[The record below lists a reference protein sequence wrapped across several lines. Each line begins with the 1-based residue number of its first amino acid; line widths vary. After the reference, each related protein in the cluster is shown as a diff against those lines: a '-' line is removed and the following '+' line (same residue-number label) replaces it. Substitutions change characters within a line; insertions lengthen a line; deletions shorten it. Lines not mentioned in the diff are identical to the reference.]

1 MLVRPPT
8 HRHLHMCPRRCCV
21 TEPYTTPA
29 RHSRAGTPQPD
40 ANPALLP
47 ILIAHETVRNRL
59 WGVGGGAGGQPVACH
74 LSAPRAISPR
84 IFLQLPSIQEAR
96 GDSRLLPDTDENIL
110 GGCMFP
116 VFGSPVPRGPSHI
129 TLHQPAA
136 FLPGTL
142 GFAKI
147 PSPQYLTKKGRAD

>member
-96 GDSRLLPDTDENIL
+96 GGLP
-110 GGCMFP
+110 P
-116 VFGSPVPRGPSHI
+116 PPRHRRKYFGWLHVPR
-129 TLHQPAA
+129 LWV
-136 FLPGTL
+136 
-142 GFAKI
+142 
-147 PSPQYLTKKGRAD
+147 PSPSRPFPYHAPSASGVFTRNPGLCQNPQPPISHQKRSG